1 MFYELC
7 IKAKNSPITILA
19 SRQDER
25 ITINVMTKQ
34 IRTRVGDKFSP
45 FSQLQ
50 YKKEINHL
58 K

>member
-25 ITINVMTKQ
+25 ITINEMTKQ

-50 YKKEINHL
+50 YKK
-58 K
+58 

>member
-34 IRTRVGDKFSP
+34 IRTRVGGKFSP

-50 YKKEINHL
+50 YKK
-58 K
+58 